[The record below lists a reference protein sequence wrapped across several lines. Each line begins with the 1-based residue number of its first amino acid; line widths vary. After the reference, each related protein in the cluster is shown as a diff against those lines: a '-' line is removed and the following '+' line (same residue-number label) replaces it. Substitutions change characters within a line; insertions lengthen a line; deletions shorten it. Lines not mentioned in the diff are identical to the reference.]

1 MGKFAGEPKTAGN
14 TFDHV
19 RQVFF
24 FFLAG
29 NVQSNL
35 PHVGELR
42 IW

>member
-24 FFLAG
+24 FLAG

>member
-24 FFLAG
+24 LAG

-35 PHVGELR
+35 PHVGELT